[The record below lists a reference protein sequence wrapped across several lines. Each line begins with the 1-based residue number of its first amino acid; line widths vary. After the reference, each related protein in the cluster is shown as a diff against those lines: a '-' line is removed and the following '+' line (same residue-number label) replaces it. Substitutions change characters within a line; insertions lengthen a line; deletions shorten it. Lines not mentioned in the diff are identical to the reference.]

1 MVRTAPDYRVRTFAQ
16 AFELLVGS
24 PAQVRV
30 AFDVLQVT
38 LAHVLQAELG
48 IVAVHDCHVVSLHI
62 IQVTRHQ
69 HGECRFAG
77 SSLLGGEGDEQ
88 GFFLHASLSFVRY
101 TSVCFPGR
109 RPCLRTGVS
118 AWRQGCRPL
127 RTPGCL
133 HARQPVCTI
142 AGVPVPRSA
151 CPCSRRYACVPAG
164 ILAVWRTMQ
173 RAGWWACRFS
183 CPQRKGHFP
192 VSVSLRVFV
201 AAFGAGVEVC
211 GFFRRFRGSVPH
223 PNFAPTTAD

>member
-1 MVRTAPDYRVRTFAQ
+1 MVRTAPDYRVRTFVQ

-109 RPCLRTGVS
+109 RPCVRTGVS

-142 AGVPVPRSA
+142 ASVPVSRSA

-164 ILAVWRTMQ
+164 RHTGSVADN
-173 RAGWWACRFS
+173 AACRLVGVPVFLSAKEGAFS
-183 CPQRKGHFP
+183 RICITSG
-192 VSVSLRVFV
+192 L
-201 AAFGAGVEVC
+201 
-211 GFFRRFRGSVPH
+211 RGSIWRRCGSLWLFPAVPRLC
-223 PNFAPTTAD
+223 PAP